1 MRPQC
6 PRAISSGMLFKYL
19 PDFGLAT
26 AAPPS
31 AGCCLQRLGK
41 HSKKSGDIFSALF
54 AFLVKAYCHG
64 CKRKSRRAQPVPWGE
79 GDTLIEEALRRIEA
93 FTWTASAT
101 I

>member
-1 MRPQC
+1 
-6 PRAISSGMLFKYL
+6 MLFKYL

-54 AFLVKAYCHG
+54 AFLVKA
-64 CKRKSRRAQPVPWGE
+64 
-79 GDTLIEEALRRIEA
+79 
-93 FTWTASAT
+93 
-101 I
+101 